1 MELCYSCFKKAE
13 RTNICPYCGQP
24 YEKKTRD
31 LSMLLPGTVLMDRYI
46 IGHSEGS
53 GGFGIVYRAWDT
65 KLETIV
71 AVKEFFAHRYMS
83 RIPGESQVTIND
95 KFLPEYTYRKERF
108 LEEAR
113 TMAQFGNH
121 KSIPNVFELL
131 EANGTV
137 YIVMELLSGKT
148 LNRYLRENQGT
159 VDLDL
164 ALMIMQEVGNAL
176 RSLHEKKIVHRDVAP
191 DNIFLCT
198 DGALRVKLMDLGAAK
213 LNDEK
218 GDTVK
223 DIVIKSGYSP
233 IEQYVGKKNYGPWTD
248 VYALGATLYMILTG
262 EKPVDAAERKMGA
275 TLPAPNELNP
285 EIPTKLNNAILRAM
299 AVDPSLRFQSMDQF
313 LEALRGE
320 EQVLTPEEESS
331 RRKKLRNGITVVAG
345 MVLLAALVF
354 AGIWY
359 FNGSNRL
366 QAEQP
371 QTDVLI
377 ADESDTETLD
387 TDELNSKESLE
398 SIEDSS
404 SNTDTEKSPAPLSET
419 ENNVSTSSQTGE
431 PVIMENVWSA
441 WSETEPEPRE
451 GRIIESKPQYQYEVT
466 QTAGVLL
473 GTVYTNDELN
483 TYLGND
489 QWEMTEC
496 QTEDWGEWT
505 SVPQAGWIVIS
516 RPNGIPVT
524 EELRRLYR
532 TPLNEEKTAWTEWTV
547 LEEGDQLG
555 KDAEIDYQR
564 RTRYVHVS
572 FSTTYTSAWLD
583 EPMEQYTYSYSEYNY
598 SLVGTR
604 EVYRYL
610 DSEQ

>member
-131 EANGTV
+131 ETNGTV

-176 RSLHEKKIVHRDVAP
+176 RSLHEKKIIHRDVAP

-198 DGALRVKLMDLGAAK
+198 DGVLRVKLMDLGAAK

-331 RRKKLRNGITVVAG
+331 RRKKLRNGITAVAG

-359 FNGSNRL
+359 FNVSNRL

-377 ADESDTETLD
+377 VDESDTETLD

-419 ENNVSTSSQTGE
+419 ENNVSTSSQIGE

-441 WSETEPEPRE
+441 WSETEPEE
-451 GRIIESKPQYQYEVT
+451 IKGRTIESKTQYQYEVT

-473 GTVYTNDELN
+473 GTAYTNDELN

-532 TPLNEEKTAWTEWTV
+532 TPLNEEKTAWTEWKV

>member
-13 RTNICPYCGQP
+13 KTSICPYCGQP
-24 YEKKTRD
+24 YVNKRRD
-31 LSMLLPGTVLMDRYI
+31 LSMLVPGTLLADRYL
-46 IGHSEGS
+46 IGNSEGS
-53 GGFGIVYRAWDT
+53 GGFGIVYRAWDK

-71 AVKEFFAHRYMS
+71 AVKEFFAHRYMN
-83 RIPGESQVTIND
+83 RLVGEEHITVND
-95 KFLPEYTYRKERF
+95 KYLREYTYRKERF

-121 KSIPNVFELL
+121 KSIPHVFELF

-148 LNRYLRENQGT
+148 LSRYLREDRGT
-159 VDLDL
+159 LDVDL
-164 ALMIMQEVGNAL
+164 ALMITGEVGNAL
-176 RSLHEKKIVHRDVAP
+176 RSLHEKKIIHCDVAP
-191 DNIFLCT
+191 DNVFLCT
-198 DGALRVKLMDLGAAK
+198 DGTLKVKLMDLGAAK
-213 LNDEK
+213 LSDVK
-218 GDTVK
+218 AGTVK
-223 DIVIKSGYSP
+223 DIVMKSGYSP
-233 IEQYVGKKNYGPWTD
+233 IEQYVGKKHYGPWTD
-248 VYALGATLYMILTG
+248 VYALGATLYTMLTG
-262 EKPVDAAERKMGA
+262 VKPVDAAGRKIND
-275 TLPAPNELNP
+275 TLRSPKELNP
-285 EIPTKLNNAILRAM
+285 EIPTYLNNTILRAM
-299 AVDPSLRFQSMDQF
+299 AMDPSLRFQNVDQF
-313 LEALRGE
+313 LDALCGKK
-320 EQVLTPEEESS
+320 QVLTPEEESS
-331 RRKKLRNGITVVAG
+331 RRKKLRNGIVAASG
-345 MVLLAALVF
+345 IILLAALMFV
-354 AGIWY
+354 GIRY
-359 FNGSNRL
+359 FNASNRS

-404 SNTDTEKSPAPLSET
+404 SNTDTGKSPAPFSET
-419 ENNVSTSSQTGE
+419 ENNVSTSSQIGE

-441 WSETEPEPRE
+441 WSETEPEEIE
-451 GRIIESKPQYQYEVT
+451 GRTIESKTQYQYEVT

-473 GTVYTNDELN
+473 GTAYTNDELN

-505 SVPQAGWIVIS
+505 SVPRSGWIVTS

-532 TPLNEEKTAWTEWTV
+532 TPLNEEKTAWTEWQV
-547 LEEGDQLG
+547 VEAGDQMG
-555 KDAEIDYQR
+555 KDAEIDYQL

-583 EPMEQYTYSYSEYNY
+583 EPMEQYTYSYSRYNY